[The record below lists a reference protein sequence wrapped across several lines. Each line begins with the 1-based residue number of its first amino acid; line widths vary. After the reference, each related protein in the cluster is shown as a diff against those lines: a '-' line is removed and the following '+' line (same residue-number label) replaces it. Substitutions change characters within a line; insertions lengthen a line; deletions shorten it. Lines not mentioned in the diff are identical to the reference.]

1 MGAHLVEKVMLIT
14 ASRSNYGGGSRFA
27 QYTPYALALL
37 RVVVAFLFLQH
48 ATAKFFGVPHV
59 AALAGVQLFSLF
71 GVAGVIELAGGM
83 LMLIGLWTR
92 PAAFL
97 LSGEMAVAYFMV
109 HAAQGSILSP
119 ILNGGESA
127 VLFCFIFLLFA
138 AAGAGAWSVD
148 GMRGRR

>member
-1 MGAHLVEKVMLIT
+1 MQPVEIASMMGLAGILEVL
-14 ASRSNYGGGSRFA
+14 GGG
-27 QYTPYALALL
+27 L
-37 RVVVAFLFLQH
+37 V
-48 ATAKFFGVPHV
+48 
-59 AALAGVQLFSLF
+59 
-71 GVAGVIELAGGM
+71 
-83 LMLIGLWTR
+83 LIGLFTR
-92 PAAFL
+92 PVAFL